1 MLLSV
6 LNPVL
11 AQDSDMT
18 ANERQARRIF
28 NQAYQQVFGEQGAK
42 LHYDVNI
49 IGIYKT
55 SGTIWFKGKK
65 KKFVDAKVNSWNDG
79 ETVYTVK
86 KKKKKK
92 EVEVRSAKNN
102 KQDKYSGKFKFVPEN
117 FDYSVANDEE
127 GLMLTL
133 DSSLSCPCDNSIY
146 CSPRC
151 AGNAVLRFS
160 DGDICNTAT
169 PVKCCIRY
177 CCNTGWQHNL
187 RECDAIGK
195 CAVSE
200 RQEALRELNCLQ
212 TYTTG
217 KCTVSDRL
225 YGIRK
230 LYAFHRGTAGKSTA
244 SDSCDF

>member
-18 ANERQARRIF
+18 ANERQAKRIF

-133 DSSLSCPCDNSIY
+133 KAKKGAKGIKEVHALVKRQTYEPIRVRIKISIIWTTIKI
-146 CSPRC
+146 
-151 AGNAVLRFS
+151 S
-160 DGDICNTAT
+160 DFQSGDITDEMLSF
-169 PVKCCIRY
+169 PKEQYKDYKFVDKR
-177 CCNTGWQHNL
+177 
-187 RECDAIGK
+187 
-195 CAVSE
+195 
-200 RQEALRELNCLQ
+200 
-212 TYTTG
+212 
-217 KCTVSDRL
+217 
-225 YGIRK
+225 
-230 LYAFHRGTAGKSTA
+230 
-244 SDSCDF
+244 